1 MEFTLYDDDG
11 SSFSLRAHLHGISR
25 RVQFC
30 LRCCLSDYYYNYQA
44 RIGRGEPVTKI
55 FWVLFSPSWLVVFG
69 IYGDHVAVA
78 LILSLTS
85 LFFVI
90 QLYTLR
96 NGIELICNY
105 MKLKVKFYITLI

>member
-1 MEFTLYDDDG
+1 M
-11 SSFSLRAHLHGISR
+11 
-25 RVQFC
+25 
-30 LRCCLSDYYYNYQA
+30 
-44 RIGRGEPVTKI
+44 
-55 FWVLFSPSWLVVFG
+55 FG

-90 QLYTLR
+90 QLYTFR

>member
-1 MEFTLYDDDG
+1 MGYPDV
-11 SSFSLRAHLHGISR
+11 SSFAFIVVFLITIITIRPGSEEGNQLLK
-25 RVQFC
+25 
-30 LRCCLSDYYYNYQA
+30 Y
-44 RIGRGEPVTKI
+44 
-55 FWVLFSPSWLVVFG
+55 FWVLFFPSRLVVFG

-105 MKLKVKFYITLI
+105 MKLKSEILYYINIKIHQLLVGVD